1 MRFTIQ
7 NLAKVQELVKKKHD
21 QMESKMEQLDKR
33 NSAMRTLAVDL
44 AYLRK
49 TSDDL
54 LAENEKMQKRITHL
68 QNVDEVHIEIDV
80 LAQTP

>member
-1 MRFTIQ
+1 
-7 NLAKVQELVKKKHD
+7 
-21 QMESKMEQLDKR
+21 
-33 NSAMRTLAVDL
+33 MRTLAVDL

-54 LAENEKMQKRITHL
+54 LAENEKMQRRITHL

>member
-1 MRFTIQ
+1 
-7 NLAKVQELVKKKHD
+7 
-21 QMESKMEQLDKR
+21 
-33 NSAMRTLAVDL
+33 MRTLAVDL
-44 AYLRK
+44 SYLRK

-54 LAENEKMQKRITHL
+54 LNENEKMQKRIAYL